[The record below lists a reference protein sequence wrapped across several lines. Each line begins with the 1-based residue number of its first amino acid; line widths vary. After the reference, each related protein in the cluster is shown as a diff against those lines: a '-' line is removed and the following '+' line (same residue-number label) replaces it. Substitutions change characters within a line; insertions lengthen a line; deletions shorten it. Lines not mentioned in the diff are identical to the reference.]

1 MSHRIVVRAAET
13 GDVDGIYALLRPYAQ
28 NQIILQRSKDDL
40 FQHLQEFIVAEYDG
54 ILVGTAALHIY
65 GSNIAEIRSLV
76 VKPSHQ
82 GKRIGHLLVEGCE
95 KLALQLH
102 VAQVFALT
110 YVDRFF
116 TNMGYDVVAK
126 ESLPH
131 KIWTVCVH
139 CKKFAD
145 CDEIAVQKRL
155 SDAPIK
161 PMEVMPILNVTVKSQ
176 A

>member
-1 MSHRIVVRAAET
+1 VTHRILVRAAET
-13 GDVDGIYALLRPYAQ
+13 GDVDAMHALLAPYAKEEV
-28 NQIILQRSKDDL
+28 ILTRDKDDL
-40 FQHLQEFIVAEYDG
+40 YQHLQEFMIAEYDG
-54 ILVGTAALHIY
+54 VLVGTAALHIY

-76 VKPSHQ
+76 VNPDYQ

-95 KLALQLH
+95 KMAAQLH

-110 YVDRFF
+110 YVDYFF
-116 TNMGYDVVAK
+116 ISMGYAVVPK

-139 CKKFAD
+139 CKKFGD

-155 SDAPIK
+155 SDAPIE
-161 PMEVMPILNVTVKSQ
+161 PMHMIPIVSVEQ

>member
-1 MSHRIVVRAAET
+1 MSHCIVVRAAET
-13 GDVDGIYALLRPYAQ
+13 SDVEAMYILLRPYVKE
-28 NQIILQRSKDDL
+28 QIILQRSKDDL
-40 FQHLQEFIVAEYDG
+40 YQHLQEFIVAEYDG
-54 ILVGTAALHIY
+54 VLVGTAALHIY

-76 VKPSHQ
+76 VSPNYQ
-82 GKRIGHLLVEGCE
+82 GKRIGHLLVESCE

-102 VAQVFALT
+102 IAQLFALT
-110 YVDRFF
+110 YVDHFF
-116 TNMGYDVVAK
+116 ASMGYDVVPK

-161 PMEVMPILNVTVKSQ
+161 PMKIPPILNVRTST
-176 A
+176 